1 MPKLSAFNPCG
12 MLRMSS
18 APSYAKA
25 IYDTLVSGEK
35 EAFDNTKGGARESRN
50 YAMAMGMARARC
62 AMERAGNQVD
72 PHNCNDLLP
81 DFEQRFGLVPG
92 PYDTIV
98 DRQNA
103 LATKIQFSQGA
114 RRSNVVNV
122 LRRTL
127 GSDFLALR
135 GMASG
140 EIDRVT
146 SFTAS
151 RPIDVRVAPKFLQL
165 ADPVVTTGTP
175 IWVPYANMDSSAG
188 DITLSVNEVVMVQA
202 GHSARQEKIAVL
214 DVRGAGATR
223 EFQGWFQFPH
233 DTGAAVTTMDYPYE
247 WSTQRHLFVV
257 VKHAAAVDPEK
268 RRQVHE
274 VMRQLTRS
282 VDTWSIVEPIGPG
295 SLLIGPF
302 TLGVS
307 SLDTTTLGQIAF
319 VPEP

>member
-25 IYDTLVSGEK
+25 IYDTIVSGEK

-50 YAMAMGMARARC
+50 YAMAMGIARARC

-81 DFEQRFGLVPG
+81 DFEKRFGLVPG

-103 LATKIQFSQGA
+103 LATKMQFSQGA

-122 LRRTL
+122 LRRIL
-127 GSDFLALR
+127 GADFLALR
-135 GMASG
+135 GMDPA
-140 EIDRVT
+140 EIARVT
-146 SFTAS
+146 NFDAHAT
-151 RPIDVRVAPKFLQL
+151 DVRIAPRFLRL
-165 ADPVVTTGTP
+165 VDPIVRTAVPT
-175 IWVPYANMDSSAG
+175 WVLYENLDPTAG
-188 DITLSVNEVVMVQA
+188 DVILSTNDVVMVQP
-202 GHSARQEKIAVL
+202 GHSARQEKVTVL
-214 DVRGAGATR
+214 DARGTGATR
-223 EFQGWFQFPH
+223 EFQATFQFAH
-233 DTGAAVTTMDYPYE
+233 DIGAIVTTMNFPYE

-257 VKHAAAVDPEK
+257 VKHAAAIDPET
-268 RRQVHE
+268 RRKVHE
-274 VMRQLTRS
+274 VMRQLTRA
-282 VDTWSIVEPIGPG
+282 VDTWSIVEPIGVG
-295 SLLIGPF
+295 ALLIGPF